1 MSPEFS
7 DVTKKR
13 LEEVI
18 ARYPKKNAALLPV
31 LHLVQQEVGFI
42 SAAEEEQVA
51 ALLEIKPIQVRE
63 VVTFYTM
70 YNRQPIGKYHIQVCS
85 NLTCSLL
92 GAQTLIDY
100 LKEKLGIELGETTED
115 KKFTLETVN
124 CLGAC
129 ALAPIMVVDGDYYG
143 QTTMKKVDSIL
154 KTYKKGDKKE

>member
-7 DVTKKR
+7 EQTRKK

-18 ARYPKKNAALLPV
+18 ARYPQKRAALLPI
-31 LHLVQQEVGFI
+31 LHLVQKEIGYI
-42 SAAEEEQVA
+42 SGAEEKQVA
-51 ALLEIKPIQVRE
+51 DLLEIKPIQVRE

-70 YNRQPIGKYHIQVCS
+70 YNRQSVGKYHIQVCS

-100 LKEKLGIELGETTED
+100 LMEKLGIDLGETTED
-115 KKFTLETVN
+115 KRFTLSTVE

-129 ALAPIMVVDGDYYG
+129 EYAPCMMVNFDYYG
-143 QTTMKKVDSIL
+143 NL
-154 KTYKKGDKKE
+154 DKKTIDEILDNLE